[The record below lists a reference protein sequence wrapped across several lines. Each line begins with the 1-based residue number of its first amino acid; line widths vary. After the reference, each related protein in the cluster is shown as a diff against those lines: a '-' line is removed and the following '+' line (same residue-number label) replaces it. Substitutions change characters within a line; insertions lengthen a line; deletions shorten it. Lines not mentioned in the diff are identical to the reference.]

1 MHFAL
6 RCTENTDFIAL
17 IPLRNGHRLGETG
30 EVSLVHHFVVSGY
43 GWHLDNS

>member
-6 RCTENTDFIAL
+6 RCTENTDFIVL

-43 GWHLDNS
+43 G

>member
-17 IPLRNGHRLGETG
+17 IPALRNGHRLGETG

-43 GWHLDNS
+43 G